1 MLNVS
6 TVEERQARI
15 RKLNAEAEAR
25 ELKNAQIRGELYA
38 AEDVERDT
46 AELTSLIRCRL
57 ESIPDELHT
66 EWPLE
71 FRQEVTQRMRDKI
84 ALILTS
90 MAAWRLSSWDA
101 TKAGDSEP
109 STEGAETADSL
120 VSDEYTDA

>member
-15 RKLNAEAEAR
+15 RKLNAEAEAK
-25 ELKNAQIRGELYA
+25 ELKNAQSRGELYP
-38 AEDVERDT
+38 AEDVERDV

-71 FRQEVTQRMRDKI
+71 LRQEVTQRMRDKLH
-84 ALILTS
+84 LILTS
-90 MAAWRLSSWDA
+90 MANWRLSSWDA
-101 TKAGDSEP
+101 AKAGDSE
-109 STEGAETADSL
+109 S
-120 VSDEYTDA
+120 